1 MYVNQ
6 LREEIN
12 ALSNS
17 LIGKNKLVISK
28 EGHLNKEE
36 KSLGQSLFKK
46 EKLSE
51 KDYQNR
57 D

>member
-1 MYVNQ
+1 MNQ
-6 LREEIN
+6 LREEIS

-28 EGHLNKEE
+28 EDHSNKEE

-46 EKLSE
+46 DK
-51 KDYQNR
+51 KG
-57 D
+57 